1 MKRKGF
7 TLVELMIVILIIGIL
22 TTMAVPMYR
31 KTIETSKATD
41 ALAILNAI
49 ANANRM
55 YNLDTGNYANG
66 EVNSRHVL
74 VRNKYMADHPWAS
87 YQWKFCACNTYNC
100 GGCGGGCGGIG
111 IVPSTRNNLQPVNI
125 YSGYSGIIACAY
137 NDPTLESPYNT
148 WKYKIDDTGKCHHF
162 GIKVPPCPKM

>member
-7 TLVELMIVILIIGIL
+7 TLIELMIVMLIIGIL

-55 YNLDTGNYANG
+55 YNLDTGNYTNG
-66 EVNSRHVL
+66 EVNSSHVL
-74 VRNKYMADHPWAS
+74 VQNKYVADHPWAS
-87 YQWKFCACNTYNC
+87 YQWHFCACDTYNC
-100 GGCGGGCGGIG
+100 GGCGGGCSGSG
-111 IVPSTRNNLQPVNI
+111 IV
-125 YSGYSGIIACAY
+125 ACAY
-137 NDPTLESPYNT
+137 NNSPLGSPYNSWRYEISANGT
-148 WKYKIDDTGKCHHF
+148 CYQYGTQ
-162 GIKVPPCPKM
+162 VPPCPRI